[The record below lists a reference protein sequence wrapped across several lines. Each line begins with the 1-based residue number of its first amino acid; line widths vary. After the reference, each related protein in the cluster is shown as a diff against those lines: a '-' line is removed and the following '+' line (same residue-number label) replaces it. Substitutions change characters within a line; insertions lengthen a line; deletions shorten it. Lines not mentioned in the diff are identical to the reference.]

1 MRLIALFVIFAAIA
15 STTAQAVGPGAYAA
29 PAAPGASDCIKLC
42 QDDSLCVGWTYE
54 AGACGL
60 WASVPKDAPSHF
72 TLSDH
77 APAFAQ
83 RMEAAQAASE
93 PIAALER
100 AAPAP
105 RDAGR
110 AALLGGDD
118 GNEDL
123 RPRLGG
129 D

>member
-1 MRLIALFVIFAAIA
+1 MRLIAMLVIFAVMS
-15 STTAQAVGPGAYAA
+15 STPAQASGPGAYAT
-29 PAAPGASDCIKLC
+29 PAAPSASDCIKLC

-60 WASVPKDAPSHF
+60 WASVPKDAASHF

-77 APAFAQ
+77 APRFAQ
-83 RMEAAQAASE
+83 QIEVAQASDE
-93 PIAALER
+93 PTTRSER
-100 AAPAP
+100 ATGAQHETA
-105 RDAGR
+105 A

-118 GNEDL
+118 GRDDI